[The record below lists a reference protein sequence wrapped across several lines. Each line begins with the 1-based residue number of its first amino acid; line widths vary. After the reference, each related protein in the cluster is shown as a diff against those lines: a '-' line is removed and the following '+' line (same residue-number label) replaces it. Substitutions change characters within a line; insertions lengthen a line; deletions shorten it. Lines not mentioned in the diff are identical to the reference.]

1 MAACVV
7 CGCEVRETGKRGRP
21 AHVCS
26 PLCGER
32 RDRERDRRYNRHYY
46 ATVTKPA
53 RSRERDA
60 RREREGSV

>member
-32 RDRERDRRYNRHYY
+32 RDKDRARAYNRAYH
-46 ATVTKPA
+46 ARVTRPA
-53 RSRERDA
+53 RRRASAE
-60 RREREGSV
+60 RRERGGQ